1 MDDANGGR
9 LTIGAL
15 AAWAGTTPRAV
26 RHYHRTGVL
35 PEPARTSGGYRSY
48 DLADLARLLRVRRL
62 VALGLPLAR
71 VADVLTDG
79 DAPDRLRDVLQALDA
94 DLERQELEVR
104 ARRRS
109 IRVLLDGDRGNAAA
123 EVDRLRADLVRAL
136 GGVPAVQREL
146 DVLEVIAHEAPEAV
160 PDMVAAYR
168 RILDDDGA
176 RGLSARTSELFERL
190 GAGDLAGG
198 PVADL
203 EEELAQA
210 LADLLRHAIGDVAAD
225 EPGHPSPPDASPL
238 TVVER
243 LAVGGLTPAQRRAVE
258 HARHLVTTEATTS
271 AAPGQGAGHEGV
283 AP

>member
-71 VADVLTDG
+71 VAEVLTDG

-210 LADLLRHAIGDVAAD
+210 LADLLRHALDGAGHPGDPAAAD
-225 EPGHPSPPDASPL
+225 GPHSALEQ
-238 TVVER
+238 
-243 LAVGGLTPAQRRAVE
+243 LAVGTLTPAQRRAVE
-258 HARHLVTTEATTS
+258 RARDLLVADGGTGGE
-271 AAPGQGAGHEGV
+271 GADAGV
-283 AP
+283 AR